1 MFRSM
6 TVCLFIAGMSAGCA
20 NMQPALSTGR
30 YCLVGTE
37 LNCASREGSGGCQ
50 PCPGSA
56 AAPLTAA
63 ATPAIPTA
71 LPGRPE

>member
-6 TVCLFIAGMSAGCA
+6 IVCLFIAGMSAGCA
-20 NMQPALSTGR
+20 NMQPVPTGDR
-30 YCLVGTE
+30 YCSVGTE
-37 LNCASREGSGGCQ
+37 LKCASREGDGDCQ

-56 AAPLTAA
+56 AAPLAAA
-63 ATPAIPTA
+63 ATPATLAA

>member
-6 TVCLFIAGMSAGCA
+6 TVCLFLAGMSAGCA
-20 NMQPALSTGR
+20 NMQPALSGGR
-30 YCLVGTE
+30 YCLAGTE
-37 LNCASREGSGGCQ
+37 LNCSSREGDGECQ
-50 PCPGSA
+50 PCPASA

-63 ATPAIPTA
+63 ATMVTPAI

>member
-6 TVCLFIAGMSAGCA
+6 IVCLFIAGMSAGCA
-20 NMQPALSTGR
+20 NMQPVLSQGR

-37 LNCASREGSGGCQ
+37 LNCASREGDGGCQ

-56 AAPLTAA
+56 AASLAST
-63 ATPAIPTA
+63 ATPAI

>member
-6 TVCLFIAGMSAGCA
+6 TVCLFIAAMSAGCA
-20 NMQPALSTGR
+20 NIQPVLSSGR
-30 YCLVGTE
+30 YCLAGTE
-37 LNCASREGSGGCQ
+37 LNCASREGSGDCQ
-50 PCPGSA
+50 PCPAA

-63 ATPAIPTA
+63 ATTATPAI

>member
-6 TVCLFIAGMSAGCA
+6 IVGLFVIGMSAGCA
-20 NMQPALSTGR
+20 NMQPVLSSGR

-37 LNCASREGSGGCQ
+37 LNCSSREGSGDCQ
-50 PCPGSA
+50 PCPASA

-63 ATPAIPTA
+63 ATTATPAI